1 MFVHE
6 YSDEHFA
13 SYEECRDDLMPEID
27 SDDIIEHLEVSISD
41 ITSRFLRRTSD
52 KEFSA
57 WLNEQIDIAYERAI
71 EDLITE
77 YEEGEVD

>member
-6 YSDEHFA
+6 YSDEHFDT
-13 SYEECRDDLMPEID
+13 YEECRDDLMPEID
-27 SDDIIEHLEVSISD
+27 SDDIIEHLEVLIGDIISHF
-41 ITSRFLRRTSD
+41 RRRTSD
-52 KEFSA
+52 KEFNT
-57 WLNEQIDIAYERAI
+57 WLDEQIDIAYERAI

>member
-6 YSDEHFA
+6 YSDKHFDD
-13 SYEECRDDLMPEID
+13 YEDCRNDLMSEID
-27 SDDIIEHLEVSISD
+27 SNDIIEHLEVSIGD

-52 KEFSA
+52 KEFIT
-57 WLNEQIDIAYERAI
+57 WLNEQIDIAYEGAI